1 MSHIVIA
8 LLLLVTSASRPD
20 ALTEAQA
27 QAIKDWVTAVQG
39 HASGRRDAAAG
50 RIATLT
56 FEQRTELHAGMAVVP
71 SSMQGKK
78 LISRNRAEK
87 QVLDLATEVKINP
100 GADAFFKRA
109 AVLHSDVAVQ
119 NRIDNAKPVEGGV
132 DVGAPS
138 REPPPPLL
146 SRYRHILD
154 KDGEILGEVLSD
166 WNWPFA
172 RSLLDLI
179 YPKPADDPFVSTW
192 YHATAA
198 FMFRQGLYAEVFPHL
213 VRAAEVLPDDPLAL
227 FDRGC
232 YAEIQGLPVTQVL
245 LSDDDVLALRGRR
258 EGRAASSLIRTP
270 AQGASALNI
279 PLASVTNEEAERL
292 FRRVLRAD
300 ASLVEARVR
309 LGRLLIE
316 RKRHEEAASELDT
329 ALAAK
334 PEGPVAFYAHLFAGR
349 AAQALGKIDDA
360 AAHYRDAGALY
371 PGAQSAL
378 LAQSQAALLAADTA
392 GAAEPI
398 HRLEQLPVTGEA
410 REDPWWK
417 YNLAAGRDSDA
428 LLRAMWKKAQER

>member
-1 MSHIVIA
+1 MSHVIVA
-8 LLLLVTSASRPD
+8 LVLLVMSGRGADS
-20 ALTEAQA
+20 LTAAQA
-27 QAIKDWVTAVQG
+27 QAIKDWVTAVRS
-39 HASGRRDAAAG
+39 HTAGRRDAGAG
-50 RIATLT
+50 RIASLT
-56 FEQRTELHAGMAVVP
+56 FEQRTELQAGMPLFLAAV
-71 SSMQGKK
+71 QGKK
-78 LISRNRAEK
+78 VLSRNQAEK
-87 QVLDLATEVKINP
+87 QVLDLATETKVNP

-119 NRIDNAKPVEGGV
+119 NRIDDAKPVEGGV
-132 DVGAPS
+132 DVPS
-138 REPPPPLL
+138 SSEPPPPLL
-146 SRYRHILD
+146 SRQRHILD
-154 KDGEILGEVLSD
+154 KDGEILGEVMSD

-179 YPKPADDPFVSTW
+179 FPKPADDPFVGTW

-198 FMFRQGLYAEVFPHL
+198 FMLRQGLYAEVFSHL
-213 VRAAEVLPDDPLAL
+213 ARAAVVLPDDPFVL
-227 FDRGC
+227 FDRAA
-232 YAEIQGLPVTQVL
+232 YAEIQGLPVVQVL
-245 LSDDDVLALRGRR
+245 LSDDDVLTIRARR
-258 EGRAASSLIRTP
+258 EGRASSLIRTP
-270 AQGASALNI
+270 ERGGNNLNI
-279 PLASVTNEEAERL
+279 PLAIVTNEEAERL
-292 FRRVLRAD
+292 FRRALRAD

-316 RKRHEEAASELDT
+316 RKRHEEAAAELVT

-360 AAHYRDAGALY
+360 AAHYKEAGALY

-398 HRLEQLPVTGEA
+398 HHLEQLSLTVEA

-417 YNLAAGRDSDA
+417 YHLAAGRDTDV
-428 LLRAMWKKAQER
+428 LLRVMWKKVLEP